1 MDKNIKKKRA
11 INFKTAEDFKTLEDK
26 ASAPTGM
33 KPAKIKKKE
42 DNTLQKSMLYKMD
55 SMAYK
60 MEDPSPVLKHSGIG
74 PANLGGPGM
83 KSHVHACGTPKK
95 PSGLNMGHSPMNDGH
110 SPMNDGHS
118 PMEFNEKLEKAVDEG
133 KITGKFAK
141 AVKGG
146 MPKME
151 AGSINMK
158 PKSDVEK
165 YRKLDITQS

>member
-1 MDKNIKKKRA
+1 MEMKNKK
-11 INFKTAEDFKTLEDK
+11 
-26 ASAPTGM
+26 
-33 KPAKIKKKE
+33 
-42 DNTLQKSMLYKMD
+42 DNILQKSMLYKMDSMAYKMD

-110 SPMNDGHS
+110 SPM
-118 PMEFNEKLEKAVDEG
+118 EFNEKLEKAVDEG
-133 KITGKFAK
+133 KIKGKFAE

-158 PKSDVEK
+158 PESDVEK